1 MELEVSGLESK
12 VELHYD
18 RTAASTSNPM
28 NDSNGGCNLI
38 NDLESKKEVMDAI
51 NASNAKLK

>member
-1 MELEVSGLESK
+1 MSDLESK